1 MIYTVFT
8 AHGVVELE
16 AKAAQVTAEGA
27 LRVIGETDVM
37 IATWAPGSWRC
48 VLDNAAYKAAF
59 KAGTSDENSR
69 RREAQRSLQAL

>member
-27 LRVIGETDVM
+27 LRVIGPDDTM
-37 IATWAPGSWRC
+37 IATWAPGAWRC

-59 KAGTSDENSR
+59 KAGSPDENTR